1 MADDPVATR
10 GGESMKV
17 RVFGP
22 LSWVMGG
29 IKETNVHVAGRCTA
43 REVLNQLVAAYPG
56 LKEKVFR
63 EGQEL
68 QRGVNL
74 FVSDRSVR
82 FLDGLSTPLEE
93 GDELTLLPLLAG
105 G

>member
-1 MADDPVATR
+1 
-10 GGESMKV
+10 MKV

-22 LSWVMGG
+22 LSRVMGG
-29 IKETNVHVAGRCTA
+29 VQETDVRVTGRCTA

-56 LKEKVFR
+56 LGEKVFR

-74 FVSDRSVR
+74 FVGGRSIR
-82 FLDGLSTPLEE
+82 FPDHLGTSLEE
-93 GDELTLLPLLAG
+93 GDELTVLPILAG